1 MIRHAAVVVAE
12 PVMRRTNGQRS
23 AATQA
28 QVLDAAIDC
37 LVELGY
43 ARTTTT
49 EVARRA
55 GVSRGAQTHHFPT
68 KDDLVLAAIDHLLAR
83 RNREF
88 QQAFVALPEAQRT
101 PASAVRI
108 LRDRCFG
115 ETFDAWLELVVAA
128 RTDTKLHE
136 RFRKSRTDSWNNRS
150 TRSSPCSPQW
160 TIAPIAQVALN
171 LAFSVLDGVAIHRIL
186 GASETVR
193 NDTIEAFN
201 MLVETV
207 FPAEGAGTS

>member
-88 QQAFVALPEAQRT
+88 QRSLRG
-101 PASAVRI
+101 SARSAADARLSGADPPRPM
-108 LRDRCFG
+108 LR
-115 ETFDAWLELVVAA
+115 
-128 RTDTKLHE
+128 
-136 RFRKSRTDSWNNRS
+136 
-150 TRSSPCSPQW
+150 
-160 TIAPIAQVALN
+160 
-171 LAFSVLDGVAIHRIL
+171 
-186 GASETVR
+186 
-193 NDTIEAFN
+193 
-201 MLVETV
+201 
-207 FPAEGAGTS
+207 